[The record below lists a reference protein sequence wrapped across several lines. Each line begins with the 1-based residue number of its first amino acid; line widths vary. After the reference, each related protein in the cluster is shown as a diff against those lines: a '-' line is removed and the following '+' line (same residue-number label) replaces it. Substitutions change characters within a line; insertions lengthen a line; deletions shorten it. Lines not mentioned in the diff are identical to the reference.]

1 MLYTFIKLIA
11 MVQSIIEDIKS
22 QFRYGNKVVQIIL
35 VNFMIFLGIVVIK
48 AFTPGGG
55 SSDFFTTFFSW
66 IALPSDGFSLLR
78 KPWTL
83 ITHMFVHQG
92 FWHVAWNMIM
102 LYWFGK
108 IVGDLIGD
116 NKILPL
122 YFAGGVFGALF
133 YLLFANILGWYGI
146 AFGASA
152 AVMSFVVAAG
162 FLAPEYNMRL
172 LLLGDVKL
180 KYVALGLV
188 LLDLVM
194 ISEANNT
201 GGRIAHLGG
210 AVFGGLYIYFLREG
224 TDLLSFIRLPQGGNN
239 MSRRSAKRAPMEV
252 VHSRKNQPKAPSQ
265 SKREVSLQ
273 EKIDEI
279 LDKINANG
287 YDSLSEEDKEILF
300 RASKRE

>member
-1 MLYTFIKLIA
+1 
-11 MVQSIIEDIKS
+11 MVQSIIDDIKA
-22 QFRYGNKVVQIIL
+22 QFRYGNKIVQIIL
-35 VNFMIFLGIVVIK
+35 VNFIVFLTIVIIK
-48 AFTPGGG
+48 AFSPGGG
-55 SSDFFTTFFSW
+55 SSEFFTTFFSW
-66 IALPSDGFSLLR
+66 IALPSEGFSLLK

-83 ITHMFVHQG
+83 VTHMFVHQG
-92 FWHVAWNMIM
+92 FWHIAWNMLM
-102 LYWFGK
+102 LYWFGR

-116 NKILPL
+116 RKILPL
-122 YFAGGVFGALF
+122 YFAGGIFGALF
-133 YLLFANILGWYGI
+133 YLFFANVLGWHGI

-152 AVMSFVVAAG
+152 AVMTFVVAAG

-180 KYVALGLV
+180 KYIALGLV

-194 ISEANNT
+194 ISESNNT

-210 AVFGGLYIYFLREG
+210 ALFGGLYIYFLKEG
-224 TDLLSFIRLPQGGNN
+224 TDLLSFIKLNTGDQ
-239 MSRRSAKRAPMEV
+239 RRHTTDRRAPMEV
-252 VHSRKNQPKAPSQ
+252 VHSRKNSPQAPVRT
-265 SKREVSLQ
+265 KREESLQ

>member
-1 MLYTFIKLIA
+1 
-11 MVQSIIEDIKS
+11 MVQSIIDDIKA
-22 QFRYGNKVVQIIL
+22 QFRYGNKIVQIIL
-35 VNFMIFLGIVVIK
+35 VNFIVFLAIVIIK
-48 AFTPGGG
+48 AFSPGG
-55 SSDFFTTFFSW
+55 SASEFFNTFFSW
-66 IALPSDGFSLLR
+66 IALPSEGFALLK

-92 FWHVAWNMIM
+92 FWHIAWNMLM
-102 LYWFGK
+102 LYWFGR

-116 NKILPL
+116 RKILPL
-122 YFAGGVFGALF
+122 YFAGGIFGALF
-133 YLLFANILGWYGI
+133 YLFFANILGWHGI

-152 AVMSFVVAAG
+152 AVMTFVVAAG

-180 KYVALGLV
+180 KYIALGLV

-194 ISEANNT
+194 ISESNNT

-210 AVFGGLYIYFLREG
+210 ALFGGLYIYFLRDG
-224 TDLLSFIRLPQGGNN
+224 TDLLSFIKLNTGTHQ
-239 MSRRSAKRAPMEV
+239 SRSTDRRTPMEV
-252 VHSRKNQPKAPSQ
+252 VHSHKNNPQPTTRI
-265 SKREVSLQ
+265 KRDESLQ

-279 LDKINANG
+279 LDKINAYG